1 MKACFREPSS
11 LTFQVPLPRQR
22 YTSPASM
29 ASFLPVL
36 QMSGSVP
43 CFAADPGAQALRA
56 GRSSKR
62 ERLKIEQQFGRIPG
76 QLLHLNLLC
85 TLSLMGSIRHE
96 FSLAPSPTSPA
107 AAYHQRLP
115 GEGSRGRSGKGQE
128 VCALVVLS
136 VGRSGGCSD
145 SFHMS
150 VSRKEQA
157 GPARGH
163 LCPGTLW
170 SNSVLVLAEAQ
181 ISLPKH
187 PGKCDLDPC
196 SYAP

>member
-1 MKACFREPSS
+1 
-11 LTFQVPLPRQR
+11 
-22 YTSPASM
+22 M

-43 CFAADPGAQALRA
+43 CFAADPGAQADNAGLR
-56 GRSSKR
+56 STR
-62 ERLKIEQQFGRIPG
+62 ERLKIEQQFGRIPE

-96 FSLAPSPTSPA
+96 FSLAPSPSLSRLSPA
-107 AAYHQRLP
+107 AVNHQRLP

-128 VCALVVLS
+128 MCALVAFVTS
-136 VGRSGGCSD
+136 AGRSGGCNY
-145 SFHMS
+145 SFPAS
-150 VSRKEQA
+150 VSRKEQG
-157 GPARGH
+157 GPAHFSQAHFGPR
-163 LCPGTLW
+163 C
-170 SNSVLVLAEAQ
+170 SYCSAKAE
-181 ISLPKH
+181 IPLPKG